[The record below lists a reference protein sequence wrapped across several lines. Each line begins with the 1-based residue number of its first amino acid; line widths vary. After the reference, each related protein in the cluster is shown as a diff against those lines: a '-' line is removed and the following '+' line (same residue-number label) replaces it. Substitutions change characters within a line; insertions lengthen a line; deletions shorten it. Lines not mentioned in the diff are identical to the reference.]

1 MSSSGQI
8 RYSVILDDQQ
18 ATTKLNS
25 FNNNLNAAFR
35 STRGIQ
41 SLEQQFAAA
50 RTQPQQL
57 EKSTTTF
64 NSAVYS
70 F

>member
-18 ATTKLNS
+18 ATTKLDS

-35 STRGIQ
+35 STRGIE

-50 RTQPQQL
+50 RTQLQQL
-57 EKSTTTF
+57 
-64 NSAVYS
+64 
-70 F
+70 